1 MRENGAIGAGM
12 SSFGPVV
19 YGITDGKQLQKTV
32 QSYLNDSIGGKV
44 RIVKAQN
51 TGAYIQEIVES

>member
-19 YGITDGKQLQKTV
+19 YGITDGKRLVKEDGRC
-32 QSYLNDSIGGKV
+32 LDENMGGKV
-44 RIVKAQN
+44 LAVKAQN
-51 TGAYIQEIVES
+51 TGAYVQEIVES